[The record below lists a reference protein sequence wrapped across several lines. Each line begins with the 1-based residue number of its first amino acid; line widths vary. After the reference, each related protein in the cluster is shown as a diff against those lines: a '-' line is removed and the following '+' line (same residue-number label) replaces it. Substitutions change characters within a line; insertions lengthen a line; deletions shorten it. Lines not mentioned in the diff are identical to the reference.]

1 MKRILFFVIVWLQI
15 LFLSLISFQYSLI
28 DQFGEEIKL
37 KTVRNYG
44 QEFGWID
51 HKENLHPNFDIERIN
66 KDKWTVDSGELT
78 YQDKVYVVLTQ
89 DDDGFYVVKEA
100 STKKLTAV
108 EGEVVLIGS
117 YNYADNGV
125 YEVDFQLGNIRK
137 ELHQSINHRNTF
149 TVTVKL
155 APWGQ
160 RKVIKLEKTGN

>member
-28 DQFGEEIKL
+28 DQFVEEIKL

-51 HKENLHPNFDIERIN
+51 NKENLHLNFDIERIN
-66 KDKWTVDSGELT
+66 KDKWTVESGELI
-78 YQDKVYVVLTQ
+78 YKEKVYILLTQ
-89 DDDGFYVVKEA
+89 DGDCIYVVKEA

-108 EGEVVLIGS
+108 EGEVVHIGS

-125 YEVDFQLGNIRK
+125 Y
-137 ELHQSINHRNTF
+137 
-149 TVTVKL
+149 
-155 APWGQ
+155 
-160 RKVIKLEKTGN
+160 